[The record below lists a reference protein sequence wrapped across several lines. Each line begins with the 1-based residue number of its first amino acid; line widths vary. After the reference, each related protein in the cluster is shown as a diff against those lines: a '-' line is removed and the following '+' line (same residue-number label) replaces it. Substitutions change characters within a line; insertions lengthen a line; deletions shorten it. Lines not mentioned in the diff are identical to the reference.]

1 MERIRMLEIAP
12 LSRPRVIEVDH
23 TLETLQELVGGTIQA
38 VFPWEDRVAALMDD
52 DGKAKGYPAN
62 RVLEDEDGNP
72 YDVIVGTFYIC
83 GLGQNDFISLSDEL
97 VEKYREKFKYPEMF
111 LWTRTGQ
118 LAVSRLGACEP
129 MRFVFR

>member
-1 MERIRMLEIAP
+1 MLEIAP

-23 TLETLQELVGGTIQA
+23 TLETLQELVGGTLQA
-38 VFPWEDRVAALMDD
+38 VFPWEDRVAAFMDD

-72 YDVIVGTFYIC
+72 YDIIVGTFYIC
-83 GLGQNDFISLSDEL
+83 GLGLDDFQSLSDEL
-97 VEKYREKFKYPEMF
+97 VEKYAEKFKYPEMF
-111 LWTRTGQ
+111 LRSETGR
-118 LAVSRLGACEP
+118 LAMVRLGACEP